1 MAHPATIWHQ
11 GEILVDKTKTVST
24 HWKSSMEKIRLSE
37 NKDGTYSLTFIDDI
51 SHGYRTF
58 TIAKEDLEKILN

>member
-1 MAHPATIWHQ
+1 M
-11 GEILVDKTKTVST
+11 VDKTKTVST

>member
-1 MAHPATIWHQ
+1 MV
-11 GEILVDKTKTVST
+11 EKTKTVST

-37 NKDGTYSLTFIDDI
+37 NSDGTYSLTFIDDV

-58 TIAKEDLEKILN
+58 TIAKEDLENILNKS